1 MKFKV
6 AMFTITF
13 SQQSSKEVKV
23 TLKCVRQDIGEFSRQ
38 ISFVFIYY
46 LFSVLDLIQ
55 DITLHIVVILL
66 RLLLS

>member
-1 MKFKV
+1 
-6 AMFTITF
+6 MFTITF

-46 LFSVLDLIQ
+46 LFSVLESHSGYHV
-55 DITLHIVVILL
+55 TH
-66 RLLLS
+66 SCHFT